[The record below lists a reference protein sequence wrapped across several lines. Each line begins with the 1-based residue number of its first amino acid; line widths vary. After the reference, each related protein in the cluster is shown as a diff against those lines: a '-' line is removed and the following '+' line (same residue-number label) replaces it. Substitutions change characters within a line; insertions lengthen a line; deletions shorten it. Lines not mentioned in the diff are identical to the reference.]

1 MLSVHLSVTSLL
13 YLFEVIIVTFEVTIV
28 TLVNQKVLVVAA
40 TIFNALVWAK
50 NGGKGKQKIYM
61 FLL

>member
-13 YLFEVIIVTFEVTIV
+13 YLFEVTIVTFEVTIV
-28 TLVNQKVLVVAA
+28 TLVNQKALVVAA
-40 TIFNALVWAK
+40 TLFNTLVWAK
-50 NGGKGKQKIYM
+50 NGGKGKQKIYV